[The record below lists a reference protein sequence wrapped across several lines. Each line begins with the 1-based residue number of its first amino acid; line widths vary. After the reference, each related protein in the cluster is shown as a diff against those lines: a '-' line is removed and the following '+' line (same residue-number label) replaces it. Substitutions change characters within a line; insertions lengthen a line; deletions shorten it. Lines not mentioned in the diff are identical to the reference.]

1 MADIIDAH
9 HHIWRQDDLPW
20 LAGPMLPRIFGPYEA
35 LRRDYPVAEFL
46 ADLESTGV
54 TKSVYVQAN
63 WAPERFEDETAW
75 VQKTADET
83 GWPHAIVGFA
93 DFMSEDVRP
102 QLARLAKYSLLRGI
116 RQQIH
121 WHENE
126 AYRFA
131 PNTDVAADATFRRN
145 IAHLGDYGL
154 SFDLQVFPSQMHGAA
169 RLAEACPDVTLILQH
184 SGMLEDLSDA
194 GREEWR
200 TGMEFL
206 AAQKNVVSKLSAF
219 GTFIHRNDA
228 AHIAD
233 MVSQTVA
240 MFGAARCLFGSNFP
254 IEKLWCNYGDL
265 IAAFQSAAETLPE
278 ADRRAI
284 FHDTA
289 AAVYRI

>member
-20 LAGPMLPRIFGPYEA
+20 LAGPMLPRIFGPYDA

-46 ADLESTGV
+46 ADLEGTGV
-54 TKSVYVQAN
+54 TRSVYVQAN
-63 WAPERFEDETAW
+63 WAAGRFEDETAW

-83 GWPHAIVGFA
+83 GWPNAIVGFA
-93 DFMSEDVRP
+93 DFMAEDVRT
-102 QLARLAKYSLLRGI
+102 QLDRLAKYPLLRGI

-131 PNTDVAADATFRRN
+131 PHADVAADKTFRRN
-145 IAHLGDYGL
+145 IAYLGDYGL
-154 SFDLQVFPSQMHGAA
+154 SFDLQVFASQMPGAA
-169 RLAEACPDVTLILQH
+169 ALAEACPDVTFILQH

-194 GREEWR
+194 GRAEWR
-200 TGMEFL
+200 TGMELL
-206 AAQKNVVSKLSAF
+206 AAQNNVVSKLSAF
-219 GTFIHRNDA
+219 GTFIHQNDV
-228 AHIAD
+228 AHITD
-233 MVSQTVA
+233 MVTQTVA
-240 MFGAARCLFGSNFP
+240 IFGAARCLFGSNFP
-254 IEKLWCNYGDL
+254 IEKLWCNYGEL
-265 IAAFQSAAETLPE
+265 IAGFQSAAEILPE

>member
-9 HHIWRQDDLPW
+9 HHIWRQNDLPW
-20 LAGPMLPRIFGPYEA
+20 LAGPMLPRIFGPYDVR
-35 LRRDYPVAEFL
+35 RRDYPVAEFL
-46 ADLESTGV
+46 ADLEGSGV

-75 VQKTADET
+75 VQKTNEET

-93 DFMSEDVRP
+93 DMMGGDVRP
-102 QLARLAKYSLLRGI
+102 QLDRLSKYPLLRGI

-126 AYRFA
+126 VYRFA
-131 PNTDVAADATFRRN
+131 PHGSVAADATFRHN
-145 IAHLGDYGL
+145 ITCLSDYGL
-154 SFDLQVFPSQMHGAA
+154 SFDLQVFASQMQGAA
-169 RLAEACPDVTLILQH
+169 ALAEACPDVTFILQH

-200 TGMEFL
+200 TGMELL

-219 GTFIHRNDA
+219 GTFIHKNDPD
-228 AHIAD
+228 HIAD
-233 MVSQTVA
+233 MVTQTVD

-254 IEKLWCNYGDL
+254 IEKLWCDYGAL
-265 IAAFQSAAETLPE
+265 IAAFRAAAEILPE
-278 ADRRAI
+278 AVAQAI

>member
-1 MADIIDAH
+1 MAEIIDAH

-20 LAGPMLPRIFGPYEA
+20 LAGPMLPRIFGPYDA
-35 LRRDYPVAEFL
+35 LRRDYPIAEFL
-46 ADLESTGV
+46 ADLEGTGV

-63 WAPERFEDETAW
+63 WAPQRFEDETAW

-93 DFMSEDVRP
+93 DFMAEDVRP
-102 QLARLAKYSLLRGI
+102 QLDRLAKYPLLRGI

-131 PNTDVAADATFRRN
+131 SHADVAADETFRRN
-145 IAHLGDYGL
+145 IACLGDYGL
-154 SFDLQVFPSQMHGAA
+154 SFDLQVFTGQMQGAA
-169 RLAEACPDVTLILQH
+169 ELAEACLDVTFILQH

-194 GREEWR
+194 GRAEWR
-200 TGMEFL
+200 TGVELL
-206 AAQKNVVSKLSAF
+206 AAQKNVVSKLCAF

-240 MFGAARCLFGSNFP
+240 MFGAERCLFGSNFP
-254 IEKLWCNYGDL
+254 IEKLWCDYGAL
-265 IAAFQSAAETLPE
+265 IAALQSAAESLPE
-278 ADRRAI
+278 AARRAI

-289 AAVYRI
+289 ARVYGI